1 MPEWKKE
8 IEARLTP
15 LRLEPARE
23 AEIVEEL
30 SQHLND
36 RYDELV
42 SRGASE
48 EAARRELVG
57 ELGSGLSAEL
67 ARIVPPAR
75 EDLTPG
81 AAGTGGGFLHGAW
94 RDLRH
99 GARLLRLDP
108 GFSAVAIL
116 SLALGIGANTAIFQ
130 LLDAVRLR
138 NLPVTRAGELA
149 NVKIVNNPHGRT
161 GDFTGAH
168 PELTT
173 ALWERVRDE
182 QQAFSSFAAWT
193 SEKLNLSPSG
203 EVRYARALWVSG
215 TFFATLDV
223 RPEMGRLI
231 GPADDRRGCAAPGVV
246 LSHSFWQREFGGQ
259 PVLGSKV
266 TVEGHPLEIAGVTP
280 PGFTGVD
287 VGRNFDFALPLCYEP
302 VITGEKPRTASNMAW
317 WVAAFGRLRPGWTV
331 ERASAHLAGISRG
344 IFAAT
349 VPSGYDAGDR
359 KNYLGFTLGARPISS
374 GWSEAREEY
383 STPLWLLLG
392 ISALVLLIACANLA
406 NLMVARAE
414 GRQREIAVRLALGA
428 SRSRLVRQLIA
439 ESLVLATVG
448 TLCGVAVAQALTRVV
463 VSHLSTETS
472 HLFIDLAPDWR
483 VFGFTAGLTL
493 VTCVLFGLAPAIQ
506 ATRAEPNDV
515 LKTGGRGIAGG
526 GARFGVR
533 RALVV
538 SQVSLS
544 LVLLVGALLF
554 VQTFRKLASL
564 DPGFHKDR
572 IVVAAF
578 DLSPMRIPV
587 GARADFKRDLVERI
601 RAIPGVSAAASLLI
615 VPVSG
620 QGWNDTLRVPGIP
633 EEKSVANF
641 NRVGP
646 DYFRTMG
653 SPLLAGRD
661 FNDGD
666 TASSPLVAVVT
677 EAFSRRF
684 FGGANP
690 VGRSF
695 LVPASNDFP
704 DRTYQIVGFAKDA
717 KYVDLREEFTPI
729 AFVPTAQ
736 DPEPRLGVRVAIR
749 SDLPPG
755 EVIGAVKR
763 VAAEKAPAAALDFRE
778 FGTIVRE
785 GLLRERL
792 MAILSGF
799 FGALAAVLAM
809 IGLYGVISYLV
820 VRRRNEIGVRIA
832 LGASR
837 RDILSMVLREAAL
850 LLAIGV
856 GVGAVLSV
864 AAATTARGF
873 LYQLSPGDPW
883 TLAGGAALLAIV
895 AGIASLVPARR
906 AAALDPMEAL
916 RVE

>member
-1 MPEWKKE
+1 
-8 IEARLTP
+8 
-15 LRLEPARE
+15 
-23 AEIVEEL
+23 
-30 SQHLND
+30 
-36 RYDELV
+36 
-42 SRGASE
+42 
-48 EAARRELVG
+48 
-57 ELGSGLSAEL
+57 
-67 ARIVPPAR
+67 
-75 EDLTPG
+75 
-81 AAGTGGGFLHGAW
+81 
-94 RDLRH
+94 
-99 GARLLRLDP
+99 
-108 GFSAVAIL
+108 
-116 SLALGIGANTAIFQ
+116 
-130 LLDAVRLR
+130 
-138 NLPVTRAGELA
+138 
-149 NVKIVNNPHGRT
+149 
-161 GDFTGAH
+161 
-168 PELTT
+168 
-173 ALWERVRDE
+173 
-182 QQAFSSFAAWT
+182 
-193 SEKLNLSPSG
+193 
-203 EVRYARALWVSG
+203 
-215 TFFATLDV
+215 
-223 RPEMGRLI
+223 
-231 GPADDRRGCAAPGVV
+231 
-246 LSHSFWQREFGGQ
+246 
-259 PVLGSKV
+259 
-266 TVEGHPLEIAGVTP
+266 
-280 PGFTGVD
+280 
-287 VGRNFDFALPLCYEP
+287 
-302 VITGEKPRTASNMAW
+302 
-317 WVAAFGRLRPGWTV
+317 
-331 ERASAHLAGISRG
+331 
-344 IFAAT
+344 
-349 VPSGYDAGDR
+349 
-359 KNYLGFTLGARPISS
+359 
-374 GWSEAREEY
+374 
-383 STPLWLLLG
+383 
-392 ISALVLLIACANLA
+392 
-406 NLMVARAE
+406 
-414 GRQREIAVRLALGA
+414 
-428 SRSRLVRQLIA
+428 
-439 ESLVLATVG
+439 
-448 TLCGVAVAQALTRVV
+448 
-463 VSHLSTETS
+463 
-472 HLFIDLAPDWR
+472 
-483 VFGFTAGLTL
+483 
-493 VTCVLFGLAPAIQ
+493 
-506 ATRAEPNDV
+506 
-515 LKTGGRGIAGG
+515 
-526 GARFGVR
+526 
-533 RALVV
+533 VV

-572 IVVAAF
+572 IVVASF
-578 DLSPMRIPV
+578 DFSPMRLPV

-736 DPEPRLGVRVAIR
+736 DPEPRLDVRVAIR
-749 SDLPPG
+749 SELPAG

-763 VAAEKAPAAALDFRE
+763 VAAEKAPAAVIDFRE

-799 FGALAAVLAM
+799 FGALAALLAM

-837 RDILSMVLREAAL
+837 RDILSMVLREAAM

-856 GVGAVLSV
+856 VVGAVLSV

-873 LYQLSPGDPW
+873 LYKLSPGDPW

-895 AGIASLVPARR
+895 AGIASLLPARR